1 LLFMSWEICGASPA
15 LQQLRRTY
23 MSRKMLFGCALAAL
37 VSVAIGTAA
46 FAQTPANQVTYFT
59 FSAPFE
65 LPGGKT
71 LPAGKYTFKIVD
83 SPSNRHVVQV
93 MSEDGKTMHATL
105 LAIPAQRQD
114 PPDEPEVRFM
124 ETAANVPP
132 AVRTWW
138 YPGRKIGHEFIYPKE
153 HARRLAARQRESV
166 LTVATDATTN
176 ETMQTADLARINASG
191 QEQVVT
197 AETAAE
203 VAPTT
208 RTAQATTAAGT
219 STAQSSQPQMT
230 TPRTNTAQ
238 TTAAQTSADRTAAPT
253 TADRTTAVP
262 SPADPTAT
270 AQTPTDRTATA
281 QSPTDRTT
289 TAQQTTTA
297 PTSDAPMSTP
307 GARGESRRTALPRT
321 STALPLVGLLGL
333 VSLAS
338 AAALRRRRR

>member
-1 LLFMSWEICGASPA
+1 M
-15 LQQLRRTY
+15 LRKIL
-23 MSRKMLFGCALAAL
+23 SGWALAAL
-37 VSVAIGTAA
+37 VSVSFGTAA
-46 FAQTPANQVTYFT
+46 LAQTPANQVTYFT

-208 RTAQATTAAGT
+208 RPAQATTAGET
-219 STAQSSQPQMT
+219 STAQAKQPQMTPPQTNTAQTPPPPRTPETTSPQMT
-230 TPRTNTAQ
+230 TPPQTTTSQTATPETTTRQTTTTQTPAQ
-238 TTAAQTSADRTAAPT
+238 TTP
-253 TADRTTAVP
+253 
-262 SPADPTAT
+262 
-270 AQTPTDRTATA
+270 
-281 QSPTDRTT
+281 
-289 TAQQTTTA
+289 A
-297 PTSDAPMSTP
+297 PTSDAPMSTQS
-307 GARGESRRTALPRT
+307 ARGKSTRTALPRT

-333 VSLAS
+333 VSMAG
-338 AAALRRRRR
+338 AAALRLRRRQ

>member
-1 LLFMSWEICGASPA
+1 M
-15 LQQLRRTY
+15 LR
-23 MSRKMLFGCALAAL
+23 KILFGGALATL
-37 VSVAIGTAA
+37 VSLSIGTAA
-46 FAQTPANQVTYFT
+46 FAQTPTNQLTHFT

-105 LAIPAQRQD
+105 LAVPAQRQD
-114 PPDEPEVRFM
+114 PPAEPEVRFM

-132 AVRTWW
+132 AIRTWW
-138 YPGRKIGHEFIYPKE
+138 YPGRTIGHEFIYPKD

-166 LTVATDATTN
+166 LTVANDATTN
-176 ETMQTADLARINASG
+176 ETMQTADLTRINASG
-191 QEQVVT
+191 QEQAWT
-197 AETAAE
+197 A
-203 VAPTT
+203 
-208 RTAQATTAAGT
+208 G
-219 STAQSSQPQMT
+219 
-230 TPRTNTAQ
+230 TNTAQ

-253 TADRTTAVP
+253 TADRTTAAP
-262 SPADPTAT
+262 TPA
-270 AQTPTDRTATA
+270 DRTATA
-281 QSPTDRTT
+281 QNPTDRTT
-289 TAQQTTTA
+289 TAQNPTDRTTTAQNPSDRTPTAQNPADRTATAQNPTDRTQSPTDRMTTAQQPTTA
-297 PTSDAPMSTP
+297 PTSDTPMSTP

-338 AAALRRRRR
+338 AAALRLRRR